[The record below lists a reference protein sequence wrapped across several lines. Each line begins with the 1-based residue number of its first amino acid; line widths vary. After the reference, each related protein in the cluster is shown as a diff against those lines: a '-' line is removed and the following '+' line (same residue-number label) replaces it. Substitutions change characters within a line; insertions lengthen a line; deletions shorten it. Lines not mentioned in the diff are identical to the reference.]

1 MTPEVLEI
9 LALADNFLSFVLTK
23 YKVEDHSQEFQEDG
37 IVIQYQDNKNLSAQE
52 IEDLIGEFSGG
63 LDAALKNKLISVIN
77 KINQEILSLNLEI
90 DAAFRKTINSGA
102 ESADVFIKSKKDYE
116 SVMKK
121 QKQVEKLLD
130 SLRKVV
136 VGAITAA
143 LIPANPIAA
152 TLVGGLLSGTLS
164 DFSSLA
170 KFLSDNASESSGTL
184 ADIGKIGSMFL
195 PSNDNSVLAMAEAEG
210 LISLNELFNKLVTSK
225 FEDIKIHVTKINA
238 ELDEIYKNLYK
249 LDQQALENGKI
260 SIAKGA
266 YKWKN
271 VHKQVTNNYIRAKET
286 RINKQK
292 AYWQISRAQ
301 YASWLVNKSDTL
313 IVDQVIDKL
322 SDFKIL
328 SEASVSWEKGSK
340 ADIAKGLGWLLGGWA
355 SFGYDK
361 KIKSLNRWAKSEI
374 VYLSKEENWVGTF
387 G

>member
-1 MTPEVLEI
+1 
-9 LALADNFLSFVLTK
+9 
-23 YKVEDHSQEFQEDG
+23 
-37 IVIQYQDNKNLSAQE
+37 
-52 IEDLIGEFSGG
+52 
-63 LDAALKNKLISVIN
+63 
-77 KINQEILSLNLEI
+77 
-90 DAAFRKTINSGA
+90 
-102 ESADVFIKSKKDYE
+102 
-116 SVMKK
+116 
-121 QKQVEKLLD
+121 
-130 SLRKVV
+130 
-136 VGAITAA
+136 
-143 LIPANPIAA
+143 
-152 TLVGGLLSGTLS
+152 
-164 DFSSLA
+164 
-170 KFLSDNASESSGTL
+170 
-184 ADIGKIGSMFL
+184 
-195 PSNDNSVLAMAEAEG
+195 
-210 LISLNELFNKLVTSK
+210 LVTSK

-249 LDQQALENGKI
+249 LDQQGLENGKI